1 MSRVDL
7 FNGATFTVES
17 TGISYH
23 TYDDW
28 GLYIT
33 NTDYIKEPKQYTK
46 YIEIPGRNGLLDV
59 SETISGRQIYTS
71 REIRIDLAGVR
82 DKKNWDSVVSELRN
96 RINGRV
102 CKIIFD
108 NDPGYYW
115 RGRIEINDFE
125 SILNKGSMT
134 IEVPTAD
141 PYKYAVLSSTE
152 PWLWDPFN
160 FETDIITYIG
170 AITISGSG
178 SVTLPHGHMPTTPDF
193 VVSNK
198 TSGTFKVTY
207 DGDTYDLTAGT
218 NRIPSIM
225 VGGDEDVTL
234 TFTGS
239 AKVEIVYR
247 SGSL

>member
-1 MSRVDL
+1 MSKL
-7 FNGATFTVES
+7 NYNAITIQVEG
-17 TGISYH
+17 TNKQYH
-23 TYDDW
+23 TLTDW
-28 GLYIT
+28 ELYVQNSDCIGA
-33 NTDYIKEPKQYTK
+33 PVQYTR
-46 YIEIPGRNGLLDV
+46 YIEVPGRSGLLDL
-59 SETISGRQIYTS
+59 SEVISGRQIYTY
-71 REIRIDLAGVR
+71 RPIKIVLAGIR
-82 DKKNWDSVVSELRN
+82 EKKNWDGIVSNFRN
-96 RINGRV
+96 EVNGRT
-102 CKIIFD
+102 CRIIFD

-115 RGRIEINDFE
+115 RGRIEIDDF
-125 SILNKGSMT
+125 SSVLDLGTLTMNIPK
-134 IEVPTAD
+134 AD

-160 FETDIITYIG
+160 FETDMITYIG
-170 AITISGSG
+170 AITIVGSG
-178 SVTLPHGHMPTTPDF
+178 SITLPHGNMPTTPSI

-207 DGDTYDLTAGT
+207 DGDTYDLAVGT